1 MSTRSQVS
9 TANPPEWGDEVEDP
23 SIEYPDSDG
32 EPMADND
39 WQFTALTNTA
49 SALRVRYQDR
59 PDVYVAGDMLVY
71 YRMNDNQT
79 RVAPDV
85 YVVFGAAG
93 NHRRRSWRTWQEGKP
108 PDFVLEV
115 ASPGTW
121 ERDAGKK
128 REIYAEMGVTEY
140 WRFDPTGDCFT
151 PSLVGERL
159 ENGQYRE
166 IPLSSEDGILRGYSE
181 LLGLDLCVLPGLELR
196 LYDPVTGEWL
206 HTHQESEAAR
216 QVEAAARQVAET
228 AREAA
233 EDALIAEQAARQAA
247 EDEAR
252 ILRER
257 LRELEARGLSD

>member
-1 MSTRSQVS
+1 MTTRAQASV
-9 TANPPEWGDEVEDP
+9 ANPPEWGDEVEDP

-85 YVVFGAAG
+85 YVVFGALG
-93 NHRRRSWRTWQEGKP
+93 NHRRSSWRTWQEGKP

-121 ERDAGKK
+121 ERDAGDK
-128 REIYAEMGVTEY
+128 RRIYAEMGVTEY

-151 PSLVGERL
+151 PPLVGERL
-159 ENGQYRE
+159 ENGVYRE
-166 IPLSSEDGILRGYSE
+166 IPLSTEDGILRGYSE

-196 LYDPVTGEWL
+196 LYDPATGEWL

-228 AREAA
+228 ALEAA
-233 EDALIAEQAARQAA
+233 EDALMAEQAARQAA
-247 EDEAR
+247 EEEAR

-257 LRELEARGLSD
+257 LRELELRGQSD

>member
-9 TANPPEWGDEVEDP
+9 TANPPEWGDVVEDP
-23 SIEYPDSDG
+23 SIEYPDSDD

-39 WQFTALTNTA
+39 WQFTALTNTV

-59 PDVYVAGDMLVY
+59 TDVYVAGDMLVY
-71 YRMNDNQT
+71 YRMNDNRT

-85 YVVFGAAG
+85 YVVFGALG
-93 NHRRRSWRTWQEGKP
+93 NHRRRSWIISREGKP
-108 PDFVLEV
+108 SDFVLEV
-115 ASPGTW
+115 ASPRTW
-121 ERDAGKK
+121 ARDAAKK

-151 PSLVGERL
+151 PPLVGERL
-159 ENGQYRE
+159 ENGEYRE
-166 IPLSSEDGILRGYSE
+166 IPLSTEDGILRGYSE
-181 LLGLDLCVLPGLELR
+181 LLGLDICVLPGLELR
-196 LYDPVTGEWL
+196 LYDPATGEWL

-257 LRELEARGLSD
+257 LRELEARGQSD

>member
-1 MSTRSQVS
+1 MS
-9 TANPPEWGDEVEDP
+9 
-23 SIEYPDSDG
+23 
-32 EPMADND
+32 DND
-39 WQFTALTNTA
+39 WQFTALTNTV

-71 YRMNDNQT
+71 YRMNDNRT

-85 YVVFGAAG
+85 YVVFGASG
-93 NHRRRSWRTWQEGKP
+93 NHRRRSWIISREGKP
-108 PDFVLEV
+108 PDLVLEV
-115 ASPGTW
+115 ASPRTW
-121 ERDAGKK
+121 ARDAAKK

-159 ENGQYRE
+159 ENGVYRG
-166 IPLSSEDGILRGYSE
+166 IPRYAEDGILWAHSE

-196 LYDPVTGEWL
+196 LYDPATGEWL

-216 QVEAAARQVAET
+216 QVAEDARETEAAARQTAEG
-228 AREAA
+228 ARQAA
-233 EDALIAEQAARQAA
+233 EAALIAEQAARQSA

-257 LRELEARGLSD
+257 LRQLESQGQSD

>member
-1 MSTRSQVS
+1 MATRSQVS
-9 TANPPEWGDEVEDP
+9 TANPPEWGDVVEDP

-32 EPMADND
+32 EPMSDND
-39 WQFTALTNTA
+39 WQYTALTNTV
-49 SALRVRYQDR
+49 SALRIRYQDR

-71 YRMNDNQT
+71 YRINDNGT

-85 YVVFGAAG
+85 YVVFGASG

-121 ERDAGKK
+121 ERDAGDK
-128 REIYAEMGVTEY
+128 RGIYAEMGVTEY

-166 IPLSSEDGILRGYSE
+166 IPLFAEDGILRGYSE
-181 LLGLDLCVLPGLELR
+181 LLELDICVLPGLELR
-196 LYDPVTGEWL
+196 LYDPATGEWL
-206 HTHQESEAAR
+206 HTHQESEAA
-216 QVEAAARQVAET
+216 
-228 AREAA
+228 
-233 EDALIAEQAARQAA
+233 LKAEQAARQAA

-257 LRELEARGLSD
+257 LRELEARGQSD

>member
-1 MSTRSQVS
+1 MTTRAQVS
-9 TANPPEWGDEVEDP
+9 VAKRPAWGDMVDDP

-32 EPMADND
+32 EPMSDND
-39 WQFTALTNTA
+39 WQFTALTNTV

-59 PDVYVAGDMLVY
+59 TDVYVAGDMLVY
-71 YRMNDNQT
+71 YRMNDNRT

-85 YVVFGAAG
+85 YVVFGALG
-93 NHRRRSWRTWQEGKP
+93 NHRRRSWIISREGKP

-115 ASPGTW
+115 ASPRTW
-121 ERDAGKK
+121 ARDAAKK

-151 PSLVGERL
+151 PLLVGERL
-159 ENGQYRE
+159 ENGEYRE

-196 LYDPVTGEWL
+196 LYDPATGEWL
-206 HTHQESEAAR
+206 HTHQESED
-216 QVEAAARQVAET
+216 ARQVAED
-228 AREAA
+228 ARQAA
-233 EDALIAEQAARQAA
+233 EDALKAEQAARQAA

>member
-1 MSTRSQVS
+1 MS
-9 TANPPEWGDEVEDP
+9 
-23 SIEYPDSDG
+23 
-32 EPMADND
+32 DND
-39 WQFTALTNTA
+39 WQFTALTNTV

-59 PDVYVAGDMLVY
+59 TDVYVAGDMLVY
-71 YRMNDNQT
+71 YRMNDNRT

-85 YVVFGAAG
+85 YVVFGALG
-93 NHRRRSWRTWQEGKP
+93 NHRRRSWVISREGKP

-115 ASPGTW
+115 ASPRTW
-121 ERDAGKK
+121 ARDADKK
-128 REIYAEMGVTEY
+128 REIYAGMGVTEY

-159 ENGQYRE
+159 ENGEYRE

-216 QVEAAARQVAET
+216 QVAEDARQVAED
-228 AREAA
+228 ARQMES
-233 EDALIAEQAARQAA
+233 AARQAA
-247 EDEAR
+247 EDAR
-252 ILRER
+252 QVESAARQAAEDALKAEQAARQSAEDEVLALRER
-257 LRELEARGLSD
+257 LRQLESQGQSD

>member
-1 MSTRSQVS
+1 MTTRAQVS
-9 TANPPEWGDEVEDP
+9 VAKYPEWGDVVEDP

-32 EPMADND
+32 EPMSDND
-39 WQFTALTNTA
+39 WQFTALTNTV

-59 PDVYVAGDMLVY
+59 TDVYVAGDMLVY
-71 YRMNDNQT
+71 YRMNDNRT

-85 YVVFGAAG
+85 YVVFGALG
-93 NHRRRSWRTWQEGKP
+93 NHRRRSWIISREGKP
-108 PDFVLEV
+108 PDVVLEV
-115 ASPGTW
+115 ASPRTW
-121 ERDAGKK
+121 ARDAAKK

-151 PSLVGERL
+151 PPLVGERL
-159 ENGQYRE
+159 ENGQYRR
-166 IPLSSEDGILRGYSE
+166 IPLSTEDGILRGYSQ

-196 LYDPVTGEWL
+196 LYDPATGEWL

-216 QVEAAARQVAET
+216 QAAEDARQ
-228 AREAA
+228 AA
-233 EDALIAEQAARQAA
+233 EDALIAEQAARQAV

-257 LRELEARGLSD
+257 LRELEARGQSD